1 VVQSRAERLASAAMD
16 TISKDVVV
24 VGLGG
29 FGSAALW
36 RLAQR
41 GVDVAGIERHA
52 IGHHLGS
59 SHGATRL
66 FRIACLEHP
75 GLAPVALKSLE
86 LWTGLGNEIGQ
97 ELVRQSGCLTTGS
110 PDSGPVRGAIAA
122 AAEAGLPAVQ
132 LSHEELV
139 ARQPQYAGLVPQDV
153 AVWDPG
159 AGICYPERN
168 VRAQTAAARQL
179 GADVYPHTMVT
190 GIDADADGVTVRTP
204 TAQWRASQVIIA
216 AGAWLGTLLPGLPL
230 APRRTPLYWFRPRD
244 LLSEEFTLDKFPAFI
259 WERPD
264 GACLW
269 GHGSAEDYGIKIG
282 LDGAGTFDGVGID
295 PEGMDRYIHLNSDI
309 DELTACVAQAL
320 PGLDPRPE
328 KVIPC
333 LMTDSPDGQFLVGQL
348 AGQPRVVVAGG
359 DSGHGFKHAAGIGEL
374 LAQIVTGEPAYCAI
388 DFMDPARFPSALRAA
403 GAGTGSS
410 RR

>member
-1 VVQSRAERLASAAMD
+1 MPARMVPPRAERLASAAMD

-24 VGLGG
+24 IGLGG

-75 GLAPVALKSLE
+75 GLAPIALKSLE
-86 LWTGLGNEIGQ
+86 LWTGLGNQIGQ

-110 PDSGPVRGAIAA
+110 PDSRPVRGAIAA
-122 AAEAGLPAVQ
+122 AAAAGVPVVQ
-132 LSHEELV
+132 LSHEELA
-139 ARQPQYAGLVPQDV
+139 ARQPQYAGLAPEDI

-179 GADVYPHTMVT
+179 GADIYPHTMVT
-190 GIDADADGVTVRTP
+190 GVEPDGDGVTVRTP
-204 TAQWRASQVIIA
+204 TAQWRASQVVIS
-216 AGAWLGTLLPGLPL
+216 AGAWLGKLVPGLPL

-264 GACLW
+264 GLSLW

-295 PEGMDRYIHLNSDI
+295 PEEMDRYIHLDSDI
-309 DELTACVAQAL
+309 DELTSCVAQAL

-333 LMTDSPDGQFLVGQL
+333 LITDSPDEQFLVGRL
-348 AGQPRVVVAGG
+348 ASQPRVVVAGG

-374 LAQIVTGEPAYCAI
+374 LAQIITGEPAYCAAG
-388 DFMDPARFPSALRAA
+388 FMDPARVVPAW
-403 GAGTGSS
+403 
-410 RR
+410 

>member
-1 VVQSRAERLASAAMD
+1 MPARMVQYRAERLASAAMD

-24 VGLGG
+24 IGLGG

-75 GLAPVALKSLE
+75 GLAPIALKSLE
-86 LWTGLGNEIGQ
+86 LWTGLGNQIGQ

-110 PDSGPVRGAIAA
+110 PDSRPVRGAIAA
-122 AAEAGLPAVQ
+122 AAAAGVPVVQ
-132 LSHEELV
+132 LGHEDLV
-139 ARQPQYAGLVPQDV
+139 ARQPQYAGLAPEDV

-190 GIDADADGVTVRTP
+190 GVEADGDGVTVYTP
-204 TAQWRASQVIIA
+204 TARWRASQVVIA
-216 AGAWLGTLLPGLPL
+216 AGAWLGKLMPGLPL

-264 GACLW
+264 GLALW
-269 GHGSAEDYGIKIG
+269 GHGSADDYGIKVG
-282 LDGAGTFDGVGID
+282 LDAAGTFDGVGID
-295 PEGMDRYIHLNSDI
+295 PEEMDRYIHLDSDI
-309 DELTACVAQAL
+309 DELTSCVAQAL

-333 LMTDSPDGQFLVGQL
+333 LVTDSADGQFLVGRL
-348 AGQPRVVVAGG
+348 ASQPRVVVAGG

-374 LAQIVTGEPAYCAI
+374 LAQIVTGEPAYCAAG
-388 DFMDPARFPSALRAA
+388 FMDPARAVPAR
-403 GAGTGSS
+403 
-410 RR
+410 

>member
-1 VVQSRAERLASAAMD
+1 ME
-16 TISKDVVV
+16 TIRKDVVV

-36 RLAQR
+36 RLAER
-41 GVDVAGIERHA
+41 GADVAGVERHG

-66 FRIACLEHP
+66 FRIACQEHP
-75 GLAPVALKSLE
+75 GLAPIALKSLE
-86 LWTGLGNEIGQ
+86 LWTGLGEQTGQ
-97 ELVRQSGCLTTGS
+97 RLVRQSGCLTTGS
-110 PDSGPVRGAIAA
+110 PQSRPVRGAIAA
-122 AAEAGLPAVQ
+122 AEAAGVPVVQ

-139 ARQPQYAGLVPQDV
+139 QRQPQYAGLTPGDV

-168 VRAQTAAARQL
+168 VRAQTDAARRL

-190 GIDADADGVTVRTP
+190 SIEADGDGVTVRTP
-204 TAQWRASQVIIA
+204 TVEFRVGQVVVV
-216 AGAWLGTLLPGLPL
+216 AGAWLGTLVPGLPL

-244 LLSEEFTLDKFPAFI
+244 PGSGDFSLERFPAFI

-264 GACLW
+264 GNVLW

-282 LDGAGTFDGVGID
+282 LDPARATVSDAID
-295 PEGMDRYIHLNSDI
+295 PEQMDRYIHLDTDV
-309 DELTACVAQAL
+309 DELTSCIAKAF
-320 PGLDPRPE
+320 PGVQPRPA

-333 LMTDSPDGQFLVGQL
+333 VVTDSPDEQFLVGRL
-348 AGQPRVVVAGG
+348 ASEPRVVVAGG
-359 DSGHGFKHAAGIGEL
+359 DSGHGFKHAAGVGEL
-374 LAQIVTGEPAYCAI
+374 LAQVVTGERPYCAT
-388 DFMDPARFPSALRAA
+388 DFLDPARFA
-403 GAGTGSS
+403 
-410 RR
+410 